1 MIDDKM
7 NVQSHP
13 FKTPVRTVATPLQ
26 VLMLCPDL
34 RVNGGIS
41 SVINLILQA
50 APPDVNI
57 DYLFTHIEG
66 PLLLR
71 IRVFS
76 QAVGGLIWK
85 LLSQKV
91 DVVYLHMSQGGST
104 VRKSILV
111 LIAALF
117 QKPIVM
123 HTHGSRFH
131 QFYANLPFV
140 AQRLLSWIFRRCARF
155 IVLSDSWKVFYTK
168 TVGLSPTSVVV
179 LSNPVK
185 LPPHVP
191 PRSASKQV
199 TFLFLGRIGSRKGA
213 FDLIRAYAA
222 MPADLRD
229 QAHLIVAGDGEV
241 DAARQLVDSLGLTDA
256 ISLPGWVGVE
266 QRDQLL
272 ASADVFVLPSYN
284 EGLPMSVLEAMGWG
298 LPVITTPVG
307 GIPELIT
314 PKQNGL
320 LVTPGDLEQLATA
333 MQFLIQDSSER
344 QALGRRAREHVL
356 PLDIHTYCVSL
367 IDVYYAA
374 LKSSQRKHD

>member
-1 MIDDKM
+1 MLDKKIDVGAKRVD
-7 NVQSHP
+7 NRPQN
-13 FKTPVRTVATPLQ
+13 VATPLQ

-66 PLLLR
+66 SLLLK

-76 QAVGGLIWK
+76 QAVGGLLWK

-91 DVVYLHMSQGGST
+91 DVVYIHMSQGGST

-123 HTHGSRFH
+123 HTHGSQFH
-131 QFYANLPFV
+131 QFYANLPSV

-168 TVGLSPTSVVV
+168 TVGLNPTSVVV

-191 PRSASKQV
+191 PRSASNQV

-213 FDLIRAYAA
+213 FDLIRAYAS

-241 DAARQLVDSLGLTDA
+241 EAARQLVDSLGLTDA

-356 PLDIHTYCVSL
+356 PLDIRMYCVSL
-367 IDVYYAA
+367 VDVYYAA
-374 LKSSQRKHD
+374 LKSSLEKT

>member
-1 MIDDKM
+1 MIDDKI

-13 FKTPVRTVATPLQ
+13 FENPVRTVATPLQ

-57 DYLFTHIEG
+57 SYLFTHIEG
-66 PLLLR
+66 SLLLK

-76 QAVGGLIWK
+76 QAVGGLLWK

-91 DVVYLHMSQGGST
+91 DVVYIHMSQGGST

-123 HTHGSRFH
+123 HTHGSQFH
-131 QFYANLPFV
+131 QFYANLPSV

-168 TVGLSPTSVVV
+168 TVGLNPTSVVV

-213 FDLIRAYAA
+213 FDLIRAYAS

-356 PLDIHTYCVSL
+356 PLDIRAYCVSL
-367 IDVYYAA
+367 VDVYYAA
-374 LKSSQRKHD
+374 LKSSLEKT

>member
-1 MIDDKM
+1 
-7 NVQSHP
+7 
-13 FKTPVRTVATPLQ
+13 
-26 VLMLCPDL
+26 MLCPDL

-57 DYLFTHIEG
+57 NYLFTHIEG
-66 PLLLR
+66 SLLLK

-76 QAVGGLIWK
+76 QAVGGLLWT

-91 DVVYLHMSQGGST
+91 DVVYIHMSQGGSA

-123 HTHGSRFH
+123 HTHGSEFR
-131 QFYANLPFV
+131 QFYGNLPFI
-140 AQRLLSWIFRRCARF
+140 AQQLLSWIFRRCARF
-155 IVLSDSWKVFYTK
+155 IVLSDSWRVFYTK

-191 PRSASKQV
+191 PRSASNKV

-222 MPADLRD
+222 VPADLRD

-241 DAARQLVDSLGLTDA
+241 DAARQLVDSLGLTNS

-266 QRDQLL
+266 QRDHLL

-344 QALGRRAREHVL
+344 QALGRRAREQVL
-356 PLDIHTYCVSL
+356 PLDIRAYCVSL
-367 IDVYYAA
+367 VDVYYAA
-374 LKSSQRKHD
+374 LKG

>member
-1 MIDDKM
+1 MLDKKIDVGAKRVD
-7 NVQSHP
+7 NRPQN
-13 FKTPVRTVATPLQ
+13 VATPLQ

-66 PLLLR
+66 SLLLK

-76 QAVGGLIWK
+76 QAVGGLLWK
-85 LLSQKV
+85 LLSQRV
-91 DVVYLHMSQGGST
+91 DVVYIHMSQGGST

-123 HTHGSRFH
+123 HTHGSRFR
-131 QFYANLPFV
+131 QFYSNLPFV

-272 ASADVFVLPSYN
+272 AGADVFVLPSYN

-356 PLDIHTYCVSL
+356 PLDIHAYCVSL
-367 IDVYYAA
+367 VDVYYAA
-374 LKSSQRKHD
+374 LKSSLEKT